1 MCNNSK
7 SVTPGRSKYM
17 KQYCTGGFGLLLTSI
32 VLYRGLWPSSQLC
45 AKAFSSAFDWM
56 RSSYS
61 VLLAFAWP
69 LAMRGLPCLD
79 DKKRRRSFIFY
90 PLEAIKALASDEP
103 ALAKRL

>member
-1 MCNNSK
+1 
-7 SVTPGRSKYM
+7 
-17 KQYCTGGFGLLLTSI
+17 
-32 VLYRGLWPSSQLC
+32 
-45 AKAFSSAFDWM
+45 M

-90 PLEAIKALASDEP
+90 PLEAIKALASEE
-103 ALAKRL
+103 RLGKTAVKELFRA